1 MWTFHIC
8 LSVCSFFHIYLSIT
22 LSFYHNCLSICPSV
36 HFFQIQITIN
46 MNFFEF
52 QFILVLHTFIK
63 TGPQQHLYYSD
74 VVRIL
79 SIKCPWS
86 PLLLPALTLCSCYRH
101 SLWEMQIYVALRL
114 IIISVHTCWTVS
126 FYQSPLPSLSPLP
139 CLFLMPPYFIHI
151 FGEFV
156 WMCPCHTLLY
166 MVSPRVDPFC

>member
-1 MWTFHIC
+1 
-8 LSVCSFFHIYLSIT
+8 
-22 LSFYHNCLSICPSV
+22 
-36 HFFQIQITIN
+36 

-63 TGPQQHLYYSD
+63 TGLQQHLYYSD

-126 FYQSPLPSLSPLP
+126 PSINHRSHLSHLYHACFLCPLISSISLVNVSECVLAIHCYTWCPPGWTPFVRHGSHSMARDVKGILVNLAACSNHLPPGDYYCTSP
-139 CLFLMPPYFIHI
+139 
-151 FGEFV
+151 GQ
-156 WMCPCHTLLY
+156 
-166 MVSPRVDPFC
+166 